1 MQCIVR
7 DCGEYFII
15 RKWRVG
21 ILINF
26 YMLLGI
32 IKFVDLIVF
41 LYLLLFGIK
50 IQLVIE
56 VVMVNI
62 LIIGVVDSDCN
73 FNFIMYL
80 IFGND
85 DSLFVVE
92 LYCDL
97 FKKVV
102 LKVKEL
108 RKIKEE
114 GGKEL
119 GEIQL

>member
-1 MQCIVR
+1 
-7 DCGEYFII
+7 
-15 RKWRVG
+15 
-21 ILINF
+21 
-26 YMLLGI
+26 
-32 IKFVDLIVF
+32 
-41 LYLLLFGIK
+41 
-50 IQLVIE
+50 
-56 VVMVNI
+56 MVNI

-114 GGKEL
+114 GGEEL
-119 GEIQL
+119 GEI